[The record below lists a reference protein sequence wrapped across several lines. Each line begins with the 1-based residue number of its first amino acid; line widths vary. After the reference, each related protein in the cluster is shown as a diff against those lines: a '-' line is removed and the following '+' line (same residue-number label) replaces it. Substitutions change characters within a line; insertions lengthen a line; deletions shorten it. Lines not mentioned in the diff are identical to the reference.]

1 MNTESKLPNYLKVL
15 LFTLIAVF
23 IWSGIEP
30 KDRFTWWLEIFP
42 VIIALAII
50 IPTFKR
56 FPLTPLL
63 YCLLWG
69 HCVILLVGGH
79 YTYAEVPL
87 FNYIRDIFEQSR
99 NNYDKLGHLAQG
111 FVPAILGRELL
122 LRTSPLKPGKWL
134 NAIIILS
141 VLGVSAGYE
150 LLEWQVSVHTGS
162 AGNDF
167 LGTQGD
173 IWDTQ
178 KDMASALI
186 GSCLALLTLSKLHDR
201 QLARLAA

>member
-15 LFTLIAVF
+15 LFALIAVF

-150 LLEWQVSVHTGS
+150 LLEWQVSTHTGS
-162 AGNDF
+162 AGDDF